1 MLEKIRKMSWA
12 EWGVVLA
19 VAGLLLAL
27 PAIVNR
33 LIEYSPQSNIEP
45 SFFSPWIHADAV
57 TTKIAVEEFSSRQ
70 PPGRSFVV
78 HRAMALVE
86 TLLFYVIGP
95 GLLILYG
102 VGTSSG
108 EDSSRVEPS
117 GPGSTSVFFQTGL
130 ALMLAGLVNLGMSS
144 VLPRLARQQAE
155 KENANQKIM
164 DQMTREALKI
174 GYAGYQYYALPDSLG
189 GGGGS
194 FRGLTFNDIDSTLG
208 FPTTPYRLRVESDTL
223 LKIVGTKPSPYRSG
237 EDEDSI
243 RVVARS
249 TPSSVANIETEIR

>member
-19 VAGLLLAL
+19 AAALLLAL
-27 PAIVNR
+27 PSVAGR

-57 TTKIAVEEFSSRQ
+57 TTKIAVEEFNSRQ
-70 PPGRSFVV
+70 PPSQSFPL
-78 HRAMALVE
+78 HRTAALLA
-86 TLLFYVIGP
+86 TLLFYVVGP
-95 GLLILYG
+95 GLLILCG
-102 VGTSSG
+102 VGTSS
-108 EDSSRVEPS
+108 EEKPSSQS
-117 GPGSTSVFFQTGL
+117 WTGVFFQAGL
-130 ALMLAGLVNLGMSS
+130 ALVLAGLINLGMLS
-144 VLPRLARQQAE
+144 VLPRLAYQQAQE
-155 KENANQKIM
+155 ENANQKVL
-164 DQMTREALKI
+164 DQMTRKALKI

-223 LKIVGTKPSPYRSG
+223 LKIVGTKPSPYQSG
-237 EDEDSI
+237 ENKDSI
-243 RVVARS
+243 RVVAQS
-249 TPSSVANIETEIR
+249 TPSSVASIEVASR